1 MINKIQSKTLENSA
15 DTPADNSANS
25 IADRLIYD
33 IQDRRYIN
41 VGKHCTLACTFCPK
55 THGDPTV
62 HNYYLGLSKQ
72 PAAQDIIAQLGKV
85 SDFSEYVFCGY
96 SEPTLRLKPLIEIA
110 TAIKN
115 QGGRVR
121 VNTDGLANLVHK
133 RNVLPELA
141 TCIDAL
147 SISLNAQN
155 QQVYDFHCQPGI
167 PGAYTAL
174 REFIAL
180 APQYI
185 NDITLTAINNLEGV
199 DIEACKEI
207 AHLHS
212 VKFRQRELDILG

>member
-1 MINKIQSKTLENSA
+1 MNKIQNKTIDA
-15 DTPADNSANS
+15 AN
-25 IADRLIYD
+25 IVTERLIYD

-41 VGKHCTLACTFCPK
+41 IGKHCTLACTFCPK
-55 THGDPTV
+55 THGDPIV

-72 PAAQDIIAQLGKV
+72 PDTQDIIAQLGKV
-85 SDFSEYVFCGY
+85 GDFSEYVFCGY
-96 SEPTLRLKPLIEIA
+96 SEPTLRLKPLLEIA
-110 TAIKN
+110 SAIKSK
-115 QGGRVR
+115 GGRVR

-141 TCIDAL
+141 TCVDAL

-155 QQVYDFHCQPGI
+155 QQVYDLHCQPGL
-167 PGAYTAL
+167 PAAYTAL

-185 NDITLTAINNLEGV
+185 DDITLTAINNLAGV

-207 AHLHS
+207 ARFHG
-212 VKFRQRELDILG
+212 VNFRQRELDILG